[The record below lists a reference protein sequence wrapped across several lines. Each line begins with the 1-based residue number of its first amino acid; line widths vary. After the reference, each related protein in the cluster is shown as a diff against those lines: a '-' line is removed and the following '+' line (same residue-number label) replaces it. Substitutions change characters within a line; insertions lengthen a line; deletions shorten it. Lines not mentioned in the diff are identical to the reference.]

1 MKKKYLLFSGSIDDK
16 ALSGSGLPAFLLPG
30 FSLPSWLKADPKLST
45 DLKQAVPLQETK
57 QALPK
62 QDSKGN

>member
-1 MKKKYLLFSGSIDDK
+1 MRSDDK
-16 ALSGSGLPAFLLPG
+16 ALSGSGLPAFLNLG
-30 FSLPSWLKADPKLST
+30 FSLPSWLKADPKLSP
-45 DLKQAVPLQETK
+45 DLKQAVPLQEIK